1 MTSATAETTAQL
13 QCMQQG
19 GPFKI
24 VHVPKPTLAPE
35 EVLIRQRVIALNL
48 IDAKQRDLGIL
59 IPRWPRVLGIEG
71 AGIIEAVGSDVR
83 DLQPGDE
90 VVGWEGSGA
99 HEVSWGGAFQERVA
113 VPAPFLAK
121 KPKNIGLEEAA
132 SLPVCF
138 VTAVCAIVN
147 SLKIPLPFLQGMST
161 EGQAPSSILVLGGSS
176 ATGAAAIQLLRKAY
190 PSLPI
195 LATSSVKH
203 YARLNDLG
211 ATSVVDY
218 KSPSVVAD
226 IKAASPGAA
235 GVEVIIDCVSAGAS
249 QTDISDVLDPAGSKR
264 YAAIITGVPVPV
276 PEGVNKLDVSAWSMV
291 DMQGGKQLIPSLTK
305 LVEEGKYRVPLP
317 VRVVGHG
324 LEELPN
330 VLDEVKT
337 VSGEKVVLTL

>member
-1 MTSATAETTAQL
+1 
-13 QCMQQG
+13 
-19 GPFKI
+19 
-24 VHVPKPTLAPE
+24 
-35 EVLIRQRVIALNL
+35 
-48 IDAKQRDLGIL
+48 
-59 IPRWPRVLGIEG
+59 
-71 AGIIEAVGSDVR
+71 
-83 DLQPGDE
+83 
-90 VVGWEGSGA
+90 
-99 HEVSWGGAFQERVA
+99 
-113 VPAPFLAK
+113 
-121 KPKNIGLEEAA
+121 
-132 SLPVCF
+132 
-138 VTAVCAIVN
+138 
-147 SLKIPLPFLQGMST
+147 MST

-203 YARLNDLG
+203 CARLNDHG

-218 KSPSVVAD
+218 KSPFVVAD

-249 QTDISDVLDPAGSKR
+249 HTDISDVLDPAGSKR
-264 YAAIITGVPVPV
+264 YTAIITGVPVPV

-337 VSGEKVVLTL
+337 VSGEKVVVTL